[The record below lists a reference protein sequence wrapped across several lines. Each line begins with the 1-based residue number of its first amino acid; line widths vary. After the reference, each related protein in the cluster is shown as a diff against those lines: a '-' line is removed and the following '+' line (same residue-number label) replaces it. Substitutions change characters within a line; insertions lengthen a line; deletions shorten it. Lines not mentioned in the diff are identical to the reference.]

1 VPVNN
6 FKLPANLFNFATYKN
21 NFLLMVDFL
30 KRYVDSYA
38 ALSDEEFEY
47 LTSKVETRNFN
58 KKHKIISIG
67 DTERYLNLIVTG
79 LVRKYFLKGREE
91 LITQIA
97 KENDLINSSVSFLDG
112 SPSTYVVETIEPT
125 VLLSISLDN
134 LEELYSKSHK
144 MEHIG
149 RLIVT
154 NLFLQKEEW
163 DHERMRL
170 NTRDRFVHF
179 IKNNSDLLQR
189 VPQKYLASYLNI
201 KPETFSRLK
210 HLLQKKR

>member
-1 VPVNN
+1 
-6 FKLPANLFNFATYKN
+6 
-21 NFLLMVDFL
+21 MIEIL
-30 KRYVDSYA
+30 KKYLAGYA
-38 ALSDEEFEY
+38 EITEEEFEY
-47 LTSKVETRNFN
+47 LASKVEIRQFE
-58 KKHKIISIG
+58 KKQKVITIG
-67 DTERYLNLIVTG
+67 ETENYLNLIAKG

-97 KENDLINSSVSFLDG
+97 KEMDLINSSVSFLDR
-112 SPSTYVVETIEPT
+112 SPSTYIVETIEPT
-125 VLLSISLDN
+125 TFLSITLDN
-134 LEELYSKSHK
+134 LEDLYSKSHK
-144 MEHIG
+144 MEHLG
-149 RLIVT
+149 RMIVT

-179 IKNNSDLLQR
+179 VKANSDLLQR

-210 HLLQKKR
+210 HLLQQKRNPS

>member
-1 VPVNN
+1 MIE
-6 FKLPANLFNFATYKN
+6 A
-21 NFLLMVDFL
+21 L
-30 KRYVDSYA
+30 KQYISGYA
-38 ALSDEEFEY
+38 EVTDQEFEY
-47 LTSKVETRNFN
+47 LASKVEMRQFN
-58 KKHKIISIG
+58 KKQKIISIG
-67 DTERYLNLIVTG
+67 ETENYLNLIVKG

-97 KENDLINSSVSFLDG
+97 KEMDLINSSVSFLNK
-112 SPSTYVVETIEPT
+112 SPSTYIVETIEPT
-125 VLLSISLDN
+125 IFVSITLDN
-134 LEELYSKSHK
+134 LEDLYSKSHK
-144 MEHIG
+144 MEHLG
-149 RLIVT
+149 RMIVT

-179 IKNNSDLLQR
+179 VKSNSDLLQR

-210 HLLQKKR
+210 HLLQQKRNPSS